1 MAATWTSISAGVY
14 GNPEL
19 SMKARHLAAKQTRCF
34 EVVSPATDFNI
45 GKNSGDRVTTRIVG
59 RLTTLGDTAL
69 TELQPVPTYQTPIF
83 EVTGTIYRRALGVL
97 WTGSRADLDRLSV
110 RDETIKALRDNAART
125 RNKVIYTALVAQAS
139 FGYVATAAT
148 TRTLTTDGTVT
159 GTANSSFN
167 WLHAITLV
175 KDLDNNNTPPAD
187 GKNFIMI
194 GRPELE
200 SDLLL
205 GTAAGQYVDIAKY
218 SEGMVGEVLNGEVGK
233 IGRLRLIVD
242 NDAFS
247 LTAANSNPSGFVCGF
262 EAIKQILGPYPLHF
276 RVQLNVGMDFG
287 NQSGIAWQSME
298 GFQAP
303 KNFTLHTEGA
313 IMNYGGV

>member
-1 MAATWTSISAGVY
+1 MAATWTEISAGVY

-19 SMKARHLAAKQTRCF
+19 SMKARHLAAKQTRMF

-69 TELQPVPTYQTPIF
+69 TELQPVPTFQTPIY
-83 EVTGTIYRRALGVL
+83 EVTGQIYRRALGVL

-125 RNKVIYTALVAQAS
+125 RNKVIYDAFVAQRS
-139 FGYVATAAT
+139 FGYVPTSAAT
-148 TRTLTTDGTVT
+148 RTFTSDGTLAAVS
-159 GTANSSFN
+159 NSPFN
-167 WLHAITLV
+167 WWHAIMLT
-175 KDLDNNNTPPAD
+175 KDLDNVNSPPAD
-187 GKNFIMI
+187 GNNRIMI

-200 SDLLL
+200 SDLL
-205 GTAAGQYVDIAKY
+205 AGSSLTQFVDIARY
-218 SEGMVGEVLNGEVGK
+218 SEGMVGEILNGEVGK
-233 IGRLRLIVD
+233 IGRLRLIID
-242 NDAFS
+242 NDVFP
-247 LTAANSNPSGFVCGF
+247 LTTTNSNATAFVCGF
-262 EAIKQILGPYPLHF
+262 EAMKQILGPYPLHF

-298 GFQAP
+298 GFKTP
-303 KNFTLHTEGA
+303 KTYATHGEGSILH
-313 IMNYGGV
+313 YGGA